1 MIQMANKYS
10 PCAIKKSVY
19 IPYEK
24 LVNCSNISSATPSKK
39 YKDQCLYCGDI
50 MLPEAKYDN
59 TKNAWVASLV
69 CSNVECGASSPRKWA
84 RKKKKAINAVMNTCM
99 SSFDAEKDLNIKA
112 QFMELSKAAERTTS
126 SIDEIASSYKS
137 FSFRNSHN
145 TEIIG
150 EWIR

>member
-1 MIQMANKYS
+1 MIQMVNRYNLYT
-10 PCAIKKSVY
+10 IKKSAY

-24 LVNCSNISSATPSKK
+24 LVNCSNISSATSSKK
-39 YKDQCLYCGDI
+39 YKDQCPYCGDI

-99 SSFDAEKDLNIKA
+99 SSFAAEKDLNIKA
-112 QFMELSKAAERTTS
+112 QFMELNKIAERTTS
-126 SIDEIASSYKS
+126 SIDEIVSTFKP
-137 FSFRNSHN
+137 FSLRNSYDSEI
-145 TEIIG
+145 TER
-150 EWIR
+150 WIR